1 MIDVKALLEKKAAEG
16 KAASEHK
23 VGTHFGQRVPLMDC
37 LKKKVVEERIGNFMA
52 KKENMPKMPVADMSV
67 PKMDPVKQFFEDR
80 QYDDKPF
87 KLEGPANMASVQ
99 KVIREEQSDEFMHK
113 DDNTRTFNVIKEHD
127 RMPHPYDEFYRRK
140 RDEDDRPRI

>member
-16 KAASEHK
+16 KAASNQK
-23 VGTHFGQRVPLMDC
+23 VNKTFCESVRLVDG
-37 LKKKVVEERIGNFMA
+37 LKKKVVDDRIGKFLA
-52 KKENMPKMPVADMSV
+52 KPENMPKMPTVNITV
-67 PKMDPVKQFFEDR
+67 PKIDPIKQFFEDR

-87 KLEGPANMASVQ
+87 NLEGPANMASVQ